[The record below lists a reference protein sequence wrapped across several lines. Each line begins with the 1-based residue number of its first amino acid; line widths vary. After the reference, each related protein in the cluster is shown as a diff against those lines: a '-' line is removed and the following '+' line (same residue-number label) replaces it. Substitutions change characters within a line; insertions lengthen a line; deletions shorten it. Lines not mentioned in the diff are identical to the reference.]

1 MATSAPLIS
10 IIALIYKAEEFLCRC
25 LDSILAQTYK
35 NWEAILIDDGNPD
48 NCWAICDEYA
58 AKDNR
63 FKVIH
68 QENEGVVGARNRAM
82 KQQQEIFSHLARM
95 RQ

>member
-1 MATSAPLIS
+1 MDTSTPLIS
-10 IIALIYKAEEFLCRC
+10 IIVPIYKAEKFLCKC

-35 NWEAILIDDGNPD
+35 NWEAILIDDGSPD